1 MSEPDF
7 SLDFLDQ
14 EVTPDSAWS
23 NKRIAVRYLRNDI
36 RAAVKVRS
44 LWFPRLFP
52 VVLRDVS
59 SRGAAVLSEKKL
71 GKNKRICLYLLFND
85 GKRFDIGGTVV
96 YCDRENGR
104 YGIKFDNIDEPL
116 ANHLLHTQ
124 TDLQFS

>member
-14 EVTPDSAWS
+14 EVTIDSSWS
-23 NKRIAVRYLRNDI
+23 NKRSAVRYRRNDI
-36 RAAVKVRS
+36 RAAVKVKS

-59 SRGAAVLSEKKL
+59 SRGAAIFSEKKL

-85 GKRFDIGGTVV
+85 GVRFDIQAAVV
-96 YCDRENGR
+96 HCDHENSR
-104 YGIKFDNIDEPL
+104 YGIKFDNIEKSL
-116 ANHLLHTQ
+116 AEHLLHTQ
-124 TDLQFS
+124 TDLLFS